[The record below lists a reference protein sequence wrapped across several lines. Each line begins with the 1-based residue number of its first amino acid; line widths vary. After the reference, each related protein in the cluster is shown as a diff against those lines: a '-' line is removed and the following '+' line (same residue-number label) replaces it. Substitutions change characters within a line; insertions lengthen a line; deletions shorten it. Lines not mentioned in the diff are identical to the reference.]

1 MSPESTQNTSTT
13 ETECR
18 ELGSLLLSATAVL
31 ACESCGS
38 PVQMPRGQQRELR
51 SRGEN

>member
-31 ACESCGS
+31 ACESYG
-38 PVQMPRGQQRELR
+38 RGIVLFKCLED
-51 SRGEN
+51 SNAS